1 MYSFYTFF
9 FDLFTSQTGAY
20 MDTFCWNSCTGL
32 AAVPAPCVHFFAAS
46 CWPGKG
52 AFPRRY
58 RWEYV
63 LFVVYIIRRISSEN
77 WKKELTSSQLFSNLR
92 LARTGSIAKNNCQ
105 TSKQSRK
112 LSWITPA
119 HDRYL
124 AYQD

>member
-1 MYSFYTFF
+1 MYRFYTFF
-9 FDLFTSQTGAY
+9 FDLLASQTGAY

-63 LFVVYIIRRISSEN
+63 LFVVYIIRRISSEKEKGTHVLSVVFPAAACQDWLN
-77 WKKELTSSQLFSNLR
+77 SKKQLPDLERIREAKRNY
-92 LARTGSIAKNNCQ
+92 TGS
-105 TSKQSRK
+105 R
-112 LSWITPA
+112 
-119 HDRYL
+119 
-124 AYQD
+124 